1 MATGADLFIVVSA
14 AGQLFGFRAREVL
27 KVIEVGAVA
36 RVPRLPRAVV
46 GITPYRGRIVTVVD
60 LAMLLGCGAGT
71 GDGHAGR
78 RIVLLDTGSRNVGV
92 LVDRVEVISTMDLVE
107 PRRGV
112 ADDEIVREVATCGE
126 RTVGLI
132 DGGRLARQIAGLGR
146 TAVATRSSAGAS
158 AT

>member
-36 RVPRLPRAVV
+36 RVPRLPQAVV

-60 LAMLLGCGAGT
+60 LAVLLGCGAGAV
-71 GDGHAGR
+71 DGNAGR

-92 LVDRVEVISTMDLVE
+92 LVDRVEVISAMDLIE

-112 ADDEIVREVATCGE
+112 ADEEIVREVATCGE
-126 RTVGLI
+126 RTAGLI
-132 DGGRLARQIAGLGR
+132 DGGRLARQIAGLCR
-146 TAVATRSSAGAS
+146 MVVATRSSAGAS

>member
-1 MATGADLFIVVSA
+1 MATRADLFIVVSA

-27 KVIEVGAVA
+27 KVIEVGAIA
-36 RVPRLPRAVV
+36 RVPRLPTAVV

-60 LAMLLGCGAGT
+60 LAMLLGCGAGA

-112 ADDEIVREVATCGE
+112 ADDEIVREVATCGD

-146 TAVATRSSAGAS
+146 TVTAARSSAGAS